1 MGRPL
6 RLLAACVAFVSAP
19 AFAQNL
25 VQNGSFESPALAPG
39 NWGVYAAIPDWTLV
53 SGGGG
58 EIQNNVAGAP
68 YTGAQHVELDGYD
81 NSAIE
86 QAVPVV
92 PGATYLFTWAYSPR
106 PGVAS
111 ASNGVEVL
119 VDGNVIGISA
129 ADGTANTETV
139 WTVYQLL
146 VPANGPTI
154 TLRFRAGGT
163 SDGAGGYIDGV
174 ALSPV
179 AAPPA
184 KPVDATS
191 DAMLAMMVL
200 ALAAAGALA
209 LTRRG

>member
-1 MGRPL
+1 MARPL
-6 RLLAACVAFVSAP
+6 WLLAACAAFVAAP

-25 VQNGSFESPALAPG
+25 VQNGSFESPALGSG
-39 NWGVYAAIPDWTLV
+39 NWGIYPAIPNWTLV
-53 SGGGG
+53 SGGGA

-68 YTGAQHVELDGYD
+68 YAGEQHVELDGND

-106 PGVAS
+106 PDVAS

-129 ADGTANTETV
+129 ADGTANTDTV

-179 AAPPA
+179 AAPST
-184 KPVDATS
+184 PVDAMS
-191 DAMLAMMVL
+191 DAMLAMMAL

>member
-1 MGRPL
+1 MARPL
-6 RLLAACVAFVSAP
+6 RLLAACAAFVAAP

-25 VQNGSFESPALAPG
+25 VQNGSFESPALGSG
-39 NWGVYAAIPDWTLV
+39 NWGIYPAIPNWTLV
-53 SGGGG
+53 SGGGA

-68 YTGAQHVELDGYD
+68 YAGEQHVELDGND

-106 PGVAS
+106 PDVAS

-129 ADGTANTETV
+129 ADGTANTDTV

-179 AAPPA
+179 AAPST
-184 KPVDATS
+184 PVDAMS
-191 DAMLAMMVL
+191 DAMLAMMAL

>member
-1 MGRPL
+1 MARPL
-6 RLLAACVAFVSAP
+6 RLLAACAAFVVAP

-25 VQNGSFESPALAPG
+25 VQNGSFESPALGSG
-39 NWGVYAAIPDWTLV
+39 NWGIYPAIPNWTLV
-53 SGGGG
+53 SGGGA

-68 YTGAQHVELDGYD
+68 FAGEQHVELDGND
-81 NSAIE
+81 NCAIE

-106 PGVAS
+106 PDVAS

-119 VDGNVIGISA
+119 VDGNVIGMSA
-129 ADGTANTETV
+129 ADGTANADTV
-139 WTVYQLL
+139 WTVYQIL

-163 SDGAGGYIDGV
+163 SDGVGGYIDGV

-184 KPVDATS
+184 KPVDAMS

-209 LTRRG
+209 LTRRS

>member
-6 RLLAACVAFVSAP
+6 RLIAACAAFVAAP

-25 VQNGSFESPALAPG
+25 VQNGSFESPALGSG
-39 NWGVYAAIPDWTLV
+39 NWGIYPAIPNWTLV
-53 SGGGG
+53 SGGGA

-68 YTGAQHVELDGYD
+68 YAGEQHVELDGND

-106 PGVAS
+106 PDVAS

-129 ADGTANTETV
+129 ADGTANTDTV
-139 WTVYQLL
+139 WTPYQLL
-146 VPANGPTI
+146 VQATGPTI
-154 TLRFRAGGT
+154 TLRFRAGST
-163 SDGAGGYIDGV
+163 SDGVGGYIDGV
-174 ALSPV
+174 ALTLAS
-179 AAPPA
+179 APSA
-184 KPVDATS
+184 TAVDAMS
-191 DAMLAMMVL
+191 DAMLAMMAL
-200 ALAAAGALA
+200 ALAVAGALA
-209 LTRRG
+209 LTRRS

>member
-1 MGRPL
+1 
-6 RLLAACVAFVSAP
+6 V
-19 AFAQNL
+19 
-25 VQNGSFESPALAPG
+25 
-39 NWGVYAAIPDWTLV
+39 
-53 SGGGG
+53 
-58 EIQNNVAGAP
+58 P

-119 VDGNVIGISA
+119 VDGSVIGFNA
-129 ADGTANTETV
+129 ADGTANADTV
-139 WTVYQLL
+139 WTAYQLL
-146 VPANGPTI
+146 VPATGPTI

-163 SDGAGGYIDGV
+163 SDGVGGYIDGV
-174 ALSPV
+174 ALTLA
-179 AAPPA
+179 AAPSA
-184 KPVDATS
+184 TPVDAMS
-191 DAMLAMMVL
+191 DAMLAVMVL
-200 ALAAAGALA
+200 ALAVAGALA